1 MLTSR
6 LLFPDSDSGFIR
18 EPFRCDVAVRL
29 GDARR
34 NMPLSTTF
42 WAFTDAGRFQPA
54 KAHVEKLYNLD
65 KLACLAQEE
74 AAARADVLAGA
85 DEDDIEAA
93 LWTFDSDVFDE
104 WCEEALQTTR
114 AADAADGDDGSSG
127 GEEEEE
133 ECKEPVSKRT
143 RSTTRVGGD

>member
-1 MLTSR
+1 
-6 LLFPDSDSGFIR
+6 
-18 EPFRCDVAVRL
+18 
-29 GDARR
+29 
-34 NMPLSTTF
+34 MPLSTTF

-65 KLACLAQEE
+65 KLARLAQEE

-93 LWTFDSDVFDE
+93 LWTFDSDLFDE
-104 WCEEALQTTR
+104 WCESVLQTTR